1 LHAAVDRVGR
11 LLRLTVTPGQR
22 NDSTQA
28 ETLLE
33 DFKPHE
39 VEHVVADAAYDS
51 DAIRKRAKQLK
62 ARACIKPIKAR
73 KVRKRYDKM
82 RYKNRNVVERF
93 FGRLKRF
100 RRAATRYDKKPN
112 NFAGFIWLAALILQ
126 TC

>member
-1 LHAAVDRVGR
+1 VGR
-11 LLRLTVTPGQR
+11 LLRLTLTPGQR

-39 VEHVVADAAYDS
+39 VGHVLADAAYDS
-51 DAIRKRAKQLK
+51 DAIRNRAKQLK
-62 ARACIKPIKAR
+62 AKACIKPVKAR
-73 KVRKRYDKM
+73 KVKMRYDKT

-93 FGRLKRF
+93 FNNLKRF

-112 NFAGFIWLAALILQ
+112 NFAGFIWLAALLLRIN
-126 TC
+126 